1 MNEPLSS
8 LNCDFTSPQSG
19 LVKVAETVHHNWN
32 WESDGEDTKKGT
44 DPTNELAKS
53 RNGRGSAWR
62 NTQEKKIQIY

>member
-32 WESDGEDTKKGT
+32 WESDGEDTKEGT

-62 NTQEKKIQIY
+62 NTQNYY